1 LVTARDGW
9 LVDFDRD
16 HLQQKVEFFCDVY
29 EKERQRWLAAG
40 RPRDMGKFVD
50 RSIKWTSELED
61 HLVKG
66 TPLHFDQASVARA
79 LYRPYVGAWMY
90 YSQALTHRR
99 YQMPAFF
106 PGARAENRMITFLSV
121 ISSWPLSSLATDHI
135 FDYCLLKQGNGA
147 TQSVGYWTY
156 DKNGNRQENIT
167 DWAVERFRKNYR
179 TGNGR
184 KERPVTKEAIF
195 HYVYAILH
203 DPEYREKYSLDLK
216 RELPR
221 IPLYPQFWQWSSW
234 GQQLMDT
241 HIGYEAASPFRLN
254 RVDVPDENARKTG
267 HAPRPMLKPDK
278 KTGRIIID
286 TETTLSGVPAE
297 AWGYKIA
304 NRSALEW
311 VLDQYKEEV
320 PKDRTIRE
328 RFNAYRFA
336 DYKESVIE
344 LLGRVTTVS
353 IETVKIVLGMQ
364 GAARN

>member
-1 LVTARDGW
+1 
-9 LVDFDRD
+9 
-16 HLQQKVEFFCDVY
+16 
-29 EKERQRWLAAG
+29 
-40 RPRDMGKFVD
+40 
-50 RSIKWTSELED
+50 
-61 HLVKG
+61 
-66 TPLHFDQASVARA
+66 
-79 LYRPYVGAWMY
+79 
-90 YSQALTHRR
+90 
-99 YQMPAFF
+99 
-106 PGARAENRMITFLSV
+106 MITFLSV

-167 DWAVERFRKNYR
+167 DWAVERFRENYR

-286 TETTLSGVPAE
+286 TENTLSGVPAE